1 MAYNDLIQ
9 RLRCPADRGELAHV
23 PERVLVCK
31 TCKRAYPIRE
41 GVPVML
47 VDEHVQAEGQRILE
61 EARAGGVDVRTDAE
75 PGDEAP

>member
-1 MAYNDLIQ
+1 MAYEDLIQ

-31 TCKRAYPIRE
+31 ICKRAYPIRE

-47 VDEHVQAEGQRILE
+47 IDEHVQAEGQRILD
-61 EARAGGVDVRTDAE
+61 EARAGGIDVVIAPE
-75 PGDEAP
+75 PSDDQP